1 MRNWNRP
8 CLRKNVHYA
17 KSRPGKVAETPI
29 TGQANVNQEV
39 PTNIIQF
46 EKLCH
51 ITTMDMYF
59 QNQL

>member
-8 CLRKNVHYA
+8 YLRKNVSYD
-17 KSRPGKVAETPI
+17 KSWPEKVAETPI
-29 TGQANVNQEV
+29 TGQANINQKV

-46 EKLCH
+46 ESPCH
-51 ITTMDMYF
+51 ITTMGMCF

>member
-1 MRNWNRP
+1 MRNYNRP
-8 CLRKNVHYA
+8 YPRKNVYYD
-17 KSRPGKVAETPI
+17 KSWPEKVAETLI

-39 PTNIIQF
+39 PTDIIQF
-46 EKLCH
+46 ENPCH